1 MKRARALA
9 TGCQRRVLLGG
20 VLGLGLLGG
29 AAADTLNADLLQA
42 ARLDD
47 GRRTMSLLLR
57 GANPNARD
65 ERGQTAL
72 LIALKEESEK
82 ALKSLLEHPG
92 LDTNLANAAGESP
105 LMLAALRGRLD
116 WVQALRQ
123 RGAEINRPGWTPLH
137 YACSGPD
144 EGVVDWLL
152 LQGAEIDAR
161 SPNGSTP
168 LMLAAGYGGISSAER
183 LLKAG
188 AKAGLRNEQGQ
199 TAADFAERAGRDR
212 LARQLRA
219 AADKP

>member
-1 MKRARALA
+1 MRIKPLSRRGLLALSLSLALAAGLSPARADSIN
-9 TGCQRRVLLGG
+9 G
-20 VLGLGLLGG
+20 
-29 AAADTLNADLLQA
+29 DLIWA
-42 ARLDD
+42 ARRDD
-47 GRRTMSLLLR
+47 GHRAMTLLLR
-57 GANPNARD
+57 GADPNTRD

-82 ALKSLLEHPG
+82 ALKSLMAHPG
-92 LDTNLANAAGESP
+92 LDVNLANPAGETP

-116 WVQALRQ
+116 WAQALLK
-123 RGAEINRPGWTPLH
+123 RGAAVNRPGWTPLH

-144 EGVVDWLL
+144 EGLVDWLL

-188 AKAGLRNEQGQ
+188 ADARLRNEQGQ

>member
-1 MKRARALA
+1 MEKHVEHYDVVILGSGEASGRA
-9 TGCQRRVLLGG
+9 
-20 VLGLGLLGG
+20 
-29 AAADTLNADLLQA
+29 
-42 ARLDD
+42 
-47 GRRTMSLLLR
+47 
-57 GANPNARD
+57 
-65 ERGQTAL
+65 
-72 LIALKEESEK
+72 
-82 ALKSLLEHPG
+82 
-92 LDTNLANAAGESP
+92 
-105 LMLAALRGRLD
+105 LAALRGRLD

-188 AKAGLRNEQGQ
+188 ADARLRNEQGQ

>member
-1 MKRARALA
+1 MQHKPLSRRGILALALAAGLSPARA
-9 TGCQRRVLLGG
+9 
-20 VLGLGLLGG
+20 
-29 AAADTLNADLLQA
+29 DSLNDDLIWA
-42 ARLDD
+42 ARRDD
-47 GRRTMSLLLR
+47 GHRLMNLLLR
-57 GANPNARD
+57 GADPNARD
-65 ERGQTAL
+65 ERGQSAL

-82 ALKSLLEHPG
+82 ALKSLMAHPG
-92 LDTNLANAAGESP
+92 LDVNLANPAGETP

-116 WVQALRQ
+116 WAQALLK
-123 RGAEINRPGWTPLH
+123 RGAAVNRPGWTPLH

-144 EGVVDWLL
+144 EGLVDWLL

-188 AKAGLRNEQGQ
+188 ADARLRNEQGQ

>member
-1 MKRARALA
+1 MRIKPLSRRALLALSLGLAAGPSPARA
-9 TGCQRRVLLGG
+9 
-20 VLGLGLLGG
+20 
-29 AAADTLNADLLQA
+29 DSLNDDLIWA
-42 ARLDD
+42 ARRDD
-47 GRRTMSLLLR
+47 GHRAMTLLLR

-82 ALKSLLEHPG
+82 ALKSLMAHPE
-92 LDTNLANAAGESP
+92 LDVNLANPAGETP

-116 WVQALRQ
+116 WAQALLK
-123 RGAEINRPGWTPLH
+123 RGAAVNRPGWAPLH

-144 EGVVDWLL
+144 EGLVDWLL

-188 AKAGLRNEQGQ
+188 ADARLRNEQGQ

>member
-1 MKRARALA
+1 MRIKALSRRGLLALA
-9 TGCQRRVLLGG
+9 LVA
-20 VLGLGLLGG
+20 GLSPVQ
-29 AAADTLNADLLQA
+29 ADSINDDLIWA
-42 ARLDD
+42 ARRDD
-47 GRRTMSLLLR
+47 GHRLMNLLLR
-57 GANPNARD
+57 GADPNARD
-65 ERGQTAL
+65 ERGQSAL

-82 ALKSLLEHPG
+82 ALKSLMAHPG
-92 LDTNLANAAGESP
+92 LDVNLANPAGETP

-116 WVQALRQ
+116 WAQALLK
-123 RGAEINRPGWTPLH
+123 RGAAVNRPGWTPLH

-144 EGVVDWLL
+144 EGLVDWLL

-188 AKAGLRNEQGQ
+188 ADARLRNEQGQ